1 MTCEGGKPNADSKP
15 PGYSDPKVI
24 SPGAK
29 SLLKAV
35 VGEGAKLRLKATSGY
50 SDPKAISPG
59 AKSSLK
65 AKRPSSNSKPPG
77 YSDPK
82 VVSLGAKSSL
92 KAECAERRLK
102 ATRGYSNPKVV
113 SLGAKSLLKA
123 GRGVEAVPE
132 GPAKGLRPG
141 QANDQAKWRAGPET
155 DLQVSLTCISISRP
169 ASPLLLHQPPQWGQ
183 A

>member
-1 MTCEGGKPNADSKP
+1 MTCEGGESRTPTQSHPATLTQRSFRQAP
-15 PGYSDPKVI
+15 
-24 SPGAK
+24 
-29 SLLKAV
+29 SLCSRLWW
-35 VGEGAKLRLKATSGY
+35 GEGAKLRLKATSGY

-77 YSDPK
+77 YSD
-82 VVSLGAKSSL
+82 
-92 KAECAERRLK
+92 
-102 ATRGYSNPKVV
+102 PKVV

>member
-1 MTCEGGKPNADSKP
+1 MTCEGGESRTPTQSHPATLTQRSFRQAP
-15 PGYSDPKVI
+15 
-24 SPGAK
+24 
-29 SLLKAV
+29 SLCSRLWWGK
-35 VGEGAKLRLKATSGY
+35 GAKLRLKATSGY

-102 ATRGYSNPKVV
+102 ATR
-113 SLGAKSLLKA
+113 LLQPEGRFA
-123 GRGVEAVPE
+123 GRQVFAQGGE
-132 GPAKGLRPG
+132 GRRGR
-141 QANDQAKWRAGPET
+141 
-155 DLQVSLTCISISRP
+155 SRRTSQRIK
-169 ASPLLLHQPPQWGQ
+169 ARSSK
-183 A
+183 